1 LGELSQPV
9 KCHIE
14 LHLLLDMATPALLTY
29 VEANAVSRHALLH
42 GRSAIGRMT
51 ERDRVRKSPSQKQL
65 QAGIFGM
72 LDSTH
77 VEMVKDGRIYPEAGI
92 PVL

>member
-1 LGELSQPV
+1 
-9 KCHIE
+9 
-14 LHLLLDMATPALLTY
+14 M
-29 VEANAVSRHALLH
+29 
-42 GRSAIGRMT
+42 GRMT
-51 ERDRVRKSPSQKQL
+51 ERKKVQKRPGQKQL

-92 PVL
+92 SVL